1 MRLAR
6 KLKDDNVEVQIQLIG
21 DGNLRRELEE
31 MAQTLDVTDV
41 VQFLGFKHNPYPYI
55 KDADLLLSTSGWEGF
70 SLVICEAMALGTP
83 VVATRT
89 AGPTEII
96 GNNEYGVLCEH
107 DDESIYQAAMK
118 AYHNT
123 ELRQKYGVVGRSRVT
138 DFSIQRTLQAIYL
151 L

>member
-1 MRLAR
+1 MMVLRAWLA
-6 KLKDDNVEVQIQLIG
+6 
-21 DGNLRRELEE
+21 
-31 MAQTLDVTDV
+31 A
-41 VQFLGFKHNPYPYI
+41 
-55 KDADLLLSTSGWEGF
+55 
-70 SLVICEAMALGTP
+70 IC
-83 VVATRT
+83 VSR
-89 AGPTEII
+89 
-96 GNNEYGVLCEH
+96 YCEH